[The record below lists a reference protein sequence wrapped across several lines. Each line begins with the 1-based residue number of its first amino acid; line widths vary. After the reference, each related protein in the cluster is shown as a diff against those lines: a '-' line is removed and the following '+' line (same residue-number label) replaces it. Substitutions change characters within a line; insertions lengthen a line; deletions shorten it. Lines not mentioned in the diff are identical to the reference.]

1 MAGKPKWDFEAEY
14 IQSCNC
20 DFGCPCNFN
29 GYPTFGNCVA
39 LVAYR
44 IRKGKFGNAKLDGA
58 TFAAG
63 FWWPAAIHEG
73 NGTARIYFDTK
84 VTAEQKAA
92 LLEILSGKVG
102 GGFFEVLPKTLAKVH
117 PPKTTKVDFHF
128 NGYDSWFA
136 VDGVGE
142 VRSEHIRNP
151 VTKDRFE
158 GSIVLPHG
166 LAFKEAIVSSIKK
179 WWMRD
184 EDLLA
189 YHTDRNG
196 HVAVV
201 KFTEAGVVG

>member
-1 MAGKPKWDFEAEY
+1 MADKPSWNFEAEY

-20 DFGCPCNFN
+20 DYGCPCNFN
-29 GYPTFGNCVA
+29 GYPTFGNCEA

-44 IRKGKFGNAKLDGA
+44 IKKGQYGSTKLDGA
-58 TFAAG
+58 TFAVAL
-63 FWWPAAIHEG
+63 WWPAAIHEG
-73 NGTARIYFDTK
+73 GGTGRVYLDPK
-84 VTAEQKAA
+84 VNADQAKA
-92 LLEILSGKVG
+92 LGEILGGKVG
-102 GGFFEVLPKTLAKVH
+102 GGFFEILPKTLAKVH
-117 PPKTTKVDFHF
+117 SPKTAKVDFHY
-128 NGYDSWFA
+128 NGYDSWFT

-142 VRSEHIRNP
+142 VRSERIRNP
-151 VTKDRFE
+151 VTKDTME
-158 GSIVLPHG
+158 GSIHLPKG

-189 YHTDRNG
+189 YHQDRNG